1 MLILSRRV
9 GESIKF
15 DDEVSLTVLSIRGNQ
30 VRLGISAPREIKVMR
45 EEIYDKNKEKQNL
58 RSTN

>member
-15 DDEVSLTVLSIRGNQ
+15 DDEVSMTVLSIRGNQ
-30 VRLGISAPREIKVMR
+30 VRLGISAPWEIKVMR